1 MGREQADQPRF
12 LRVAQANSAGGTHRR
27 RTDVGI
33 ETREGA
39 SAQGWLRGR
48 PEVWPEGLPLLAGGA
63 GRCWPLLAT
72 CWEVEL
78 WRDLE
83 LRRVLLARRGDFH
96 ILDASPRARRQ
107 EWANLHQPVVC

>member
-1 MGREQADQPRF
+1 MGVQVRVGREQADQPGF
-12 LRVAQANSAGGTHRR
+12 LRVAQADSAGGSHRR
-27 RTDVGI
+27 RTDGGT

-48 PEVWPEGLPLLAGGA
+48 PEVCPEGLPLLAGGA
-63 GRCWPLLAT
+63 GRCWPLPAT
-72 CWEVEL
+72 WEVEL

-96 ILDASPRARRQ
+96 ILDASPGAR
-107 EWANLHQPVVC
+107 